1 MTQPDKL
8 SNKQACQKAYD
19 AYKKEWQMSE
29 DAAPDY
35 LVWQDAWNAAKK
47 HSNKDS
53 ATQPD

>member
-1 MTQPDKL
+1 MTTNDKL

-35 LVWQDAWNAAKK
+35 LVWQDAWNASKK

-53 ATQPD
+53 V